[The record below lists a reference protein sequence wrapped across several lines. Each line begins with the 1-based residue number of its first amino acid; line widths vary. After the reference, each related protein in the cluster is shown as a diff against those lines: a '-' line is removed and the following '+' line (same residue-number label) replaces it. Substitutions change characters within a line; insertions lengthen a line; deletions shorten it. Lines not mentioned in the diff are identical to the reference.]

1 MKSEINIVESGK
13 IFNLD
18 CRQDLHLIQDSQDC
32 QAIYEYFGNNPIVNE
47 FDGFFVKI
55 ENGDY
60 SEVYGFYG
68 GIPRSYLDVYKISR
82 TIK

>member
-18 CRQDLHLIQDSQDC
+18 CRQDLNLIQDC
-32 QAIYEYFGNNPIVNE
+32 QVIYEYFGNNPIVDE
-47 FDGFFVKI
+47 FDGFFAKI